1 MTLCPLRCQQDAA
14 NMSIDDLTSTTRVF
28 VSGLP
33 PSFTSKDLRAFF
45 GEKFTVTDA
54 HVLPD
59 RRIGFVGL
67 ADHESA
73 ENSAKYFNKSFIRMS
88 KISVELARPVD
99 VKRSNSG
106 QAAPISSRTP
116 RYYAEASDGKLGVLK
131 RKRDGLDDGEQL
143 RSQPASKQEDVPKF
157 EKSRLAR
164 KMDNTAV
171 DEPSAPSHGHDQN
184 HSRTQARSE
193 SADDTIKPSGPDPQ
207 PVTAADSD
215 WLRGKTSRVLDLEG
229 PGEEEQRTAPAVL
242 RSPELE
248 TDTTLEDTDAK
259 VQIELSSDD
268 GPEVPNG
275 RLFLRN
281 LAFEA
286 NEDDIRTLLT
296 PFGNVQ
302 EVSLLLCIFN
312 PHPSMML
319 S

>member
-1 MTLCPLRCQQDAA
+1 
-14 NMSIDDLTSTTRVF
+14 MSTDDLTSTTRVF

-33 PSFTSKDLRAFF
+33 PSFNSKDLRAFF
-45 GEKFTVTDA
+45 GDKFTVTDA

-73 ENSAKYFNKSFIRMS
+73 EKSTKYFNKSFIRMS

-106 QAAPISSRTP
+106 QATLIAGRTP
-116 RYYAEASDGKLGVLK
+116 RHDAGAVDGERRMLK
-131 RKRDGLDDGEQL
+131 RKRDKLDDGEQL
-143 RSQPASKQEDVPKF
+143 HSQPASKQEDVAQPQ
-157 EKSRLAR
+157 KSRLAS
-164 KMDNTAV
+164 KMNNAAT
-171 DEPSAPSHGHDQN
+171 DEPSASSQEHDGNQ
-184 HSRTQARSE
+184 SRIHALSE
-193 SADDTIKPSGPDPQ
+193 SADGTMTPNGPDPQ
-207 PVTAADSD
+207 PVTAPDSD

-229 PGEEEQRTAPAVL
+229 PGEQPQQTATVVL
-242 RSPELE
+242 QSPEPE
-248 TDTTLEDTDAK
+248 SNTTLERTDDNG
-259 VQIELSSDD
+259 QDEQSNED

-286 NEDDIRTLLT
+286 TDDDVRTLLT
-296 PFGNVQ
+296 PFGTVQ
-302 EVSLLLCIFN
+302 EVSLPLLVFN
-312 PHPSMML
+312 SHPPVML

>member
-1 MTLCPLRCQQDAA
+1 
-14 NMSIDDLTSTTRVF
+14 MSTDDLTSTTRVF

-45 GEKFTVTDA
+45 GDKFTVTDA
-54 HVLPD
+54 HVLLD

-73 ENSAKYFNKSFIRMS
+73 QKSTKYFNRSFIRMS

-106 QAAPISSRTP
+106 QAAPIATRTP
-116 RYYAEASDGKLGVLK
+116 RHNAEASDGKRRMLK

-143 RSQPASKQEDVPKF
+143 RSQPASKQEAGSQP
-157 EKSRLAR
+157 EKSRLAS
-164 KMDNTAV
+164 KMDNTAI
-171 DEPSAPSHGHDQN
+171 DEPSASSQEHDRNQ
-184 HSRTQARSE
+184 SRIRALSE
-193 SADDTIKPSGPDPQ
+193 SAGGTITPNGPDPQ

-229 PGEEEQRTAPAVL
+229 PGEEPQRTATAVL
-242 RSPELE
+242 QSPEPE
-248 TDTTLEDTDAK
+248 TNTTLERTDAK
-259 VQIELSSDD
+259 GQKEQLNDD

-286 NEDDIRTLLT
+286 TDDDVRTLLT
-296 PFGNVQ
+296 PFGTVQ
-302 EVSLLLCIFN
+302 EVSLLLLVFN
-312 PHPSMML
+312 SHPSVML